1 MPLNLETDSDMKL
14 RIIGLSLFLALFCLS
29 LDQLIGKLEHGA
41 FTELLHGFSELLPAL
56 ISTQL
61 VASTDKS
68 IELGCH
74 FVGLAIFSAASLVCS
89 YQFAASRIPIVIQ
102 MMVLSLFYQIAVWQI
117 FHVEGH
123 PASMVLT
130 IIASAI
136 AGSILKRADQD
147 RLKFESQQIELKLRN
162 DELKESRIA
171 LVKQDESERRLL
183 AADLHDQ
190 VLNDMR
196 TIQKRFDLFADNPS
210 KEQRDEINTMLK
222 QSMVNIREIMDDLCP
237 AMLEEFGL
245 PAAIEDRLD
254 KSSKIANF
262 KARFACTAPEEHLNK
277 LSSVEKQLIFRLVQ
291 ESLTNIAKHAGAS
304 LVRINISEEDGAL
317 FFRVTDDGKGI
328 DPSTLSSSS
337 RGTLYMRLR
346 AALIGARVGWV
357 PGPDNKGTTVEI
369 RVNVQSSGS

>member
-1 MPLNLETDSDMKL
+1 MKL
-14 RIIGLSLFLALFCLS
+14 RIIGLSFLLALFCLS
-29 LDQLIGKLEHGA
+29 LDQLIGRLEHGA
-41 FTELLHGFSELLPAL
+41 FTELLHGFSELVPAL
-56 ISTQL
+56 ISAQL
-61 VASTDKS
+61 IPNSNQA
-68 IELGCH
+68 IQIACH
-74 FVGLAIFSAASLVCS
+74 FVGLAIFSTASLVCS
-89 YQFAASRIPIVIQ
+89 YNFAASRIPIVIQ

-117 FHVEGH
+117 FHAEGH

-130 IIASAI
+130 IIISAI
-136 AGSILKRADQD
+136 AGSVLKKNDQEKQ
-147 RLKFESQQIELKLRN
+147 KFETQQIELKLRN

-196 TIQKRFDLFADNPS
+196 TIQKRFEQFAENPNPAQ
-210 KEQRDEINTMLK
+210 KDEINAMLK

-254 KSSKIANF
+254 KSSKVGNF
-262 KARFACTAPEEHLNK
+262 KARFSCTANEELLDK
-277 LSSVEKQLIFRLVQ
+277 LSAVEKQLVFRLVQ
-291 ESLTNIAKHAGAS
+291 ESLTNVVKHAGAT
-304 LVRINISEEDGAL
+304 LVRIAIVEDDGAL
-317 FFRVTDDGKGI
+317 AFRVSDDGKGI
-328 DPSTLSSSS
+328 DPSSLSSSS

-346 AALIGARVGWV
+346 AALIGAKVSWM

-369 RVNVQSSGS
+369 RVNVQSPSS

>member
-1 MPLNLETDSDMKL
+1 MPLVLETDCDMKL
-14 RIIGLSLFLALFCLS
+14 RIIGLSLLLALFCLS

-41 FTELLHGFSELLPAL
+41 FTELLHGFSELIPAL
-56 ISTQL
+56 ISSKLLPTTNQLTQ
-61 VASTDKS
+61 V
-68 IELGCH
+68 GCH
-74 FVGLAIFSAASLVCS
+74 FVGLAIFSTASLLCS
-89 YQFAASRIPIVIQ
+89 YNFAASRVPIVIQ
-102 MMVLSLFYQIAVWQI
+102 LTVLSLFYQIVGWQL
-117 FHVEGH
+117 FHAEGH
-123 PASMVLT
+123 PASMILT
-130 IIASAI
+130 IIISAI
-136 AGSILKRADQD
+136 AGSVLKKNDQD
-147 RLKFESQQIELKLRN
+147 RLKFETQQIELKLRN

-196 TIQKRFDLFADNPS
+196 TIQKRFDQFADNPS
-210 KEQRDEINTMLK
+210 PDQRNEIDAMLK

-254 KSSKIANF
+254 KSSKTGNF
-262 KARFACTAPEEHLNK
+262 KARFSCTANEELVDK
-277 LSSVEKQLIFRLVQ
+277 LSPVEKQLIFRLVQ
-291 ESLTNIAKHAGAS
+291 ESLTNVVKHAGAT
-304 LVRINISEEDGAL
+304 LVRIAIVEDDGTLA
-317 FFRVTDDGKGI
+317 FRVSDDGKGI

-346 AALIGARVGWV
+346 AALIGAKVSWL

-369 RVNVQSSGS
+369 RVHAQNPGS

>member
-1 MPLNLETDSDMKL
+1 MPLILETDSEMKL
-14 RIIGLSLFLALFCLS
+14 RIIALALLLSLFCLS
-29 LDQLIGKLEHGA
+29 LDQLIGKIEHGA
-41 FTELLHGFSELLPAL
+41 FSELLHGFADLVPAL
-56 ISTQL
+56 ISAKL
-61 VASTDKS
+61 VPSTNQVVQVA
-68 IELGCH
+68 CH
-74 FVGLAIFSAASLVCS
+74 FIGLAIFSAASLICS
-89 YQFAASRIPIVIQ
+89 YNFAASRIPIVIQ
-102 MMVLSLFYQIAVWQI
+102 LIVISLFYQIAAWQL
-117 FHVEGH
+117 FHAEGH
-123 PASMVLT
+123 PVGMIVG

-136 AGSILKRADQD
+136 AGSMLKTNDQEK
-147 RLKFESQQIELKLRN
+147 LKFETQQIELKLRN

-196 TIQKRFDLFADNPS
+196 TIQKRFDQFADNPS
-210 KEQRDEINTMLK
+210 SEQRDEINTMLK

-254 KSSKIANF
+254 KSSKIGNF
-262 KARFACTAPEEHLNK
+262 KARFACTANEELVDK
-277 LSSVEKQLIFRLVQ
+277 LSSVEKQLVFRLVQ
-291 ESLTNIAKHAGAS
+291 ESLTNIVKHAGAS
-304 LVRINISEEDGAL
+304 LVRIAIAEDDGAL
-317 FFRVTDDGKGI
+317 AFRVTDDGKGI
-328 DPSTLSSSS
+328 DPSTLSASS

-346 AALIGARVGWV
+346 AALIGAKVSWM